1 MTVAATGNIAYQ
13 RSDGLWYFPRPEFC
27 QRRWHYKAGQH
38 VVFGGP
44 SQIAGKT
51 TLCFDLLEETA
62 TPELPA
68 WIVVSKPTDPVTQK
82 RGHELDFRFVRQ
94 WPVPRKISELW
105 NGRPS
110 GYVIWPSFGDIDEDM
125 SSAGL
130 ITSKF
135 MSDRYSASARN
146 EKNSAGIMVMD
157 DTMVKAKIMHLD
169 GKMVTVLA
177 MAGAMK
183 IGLWVFVQR
192 PTDSGRTPLWAF
204 ENAQHFF
211 LSKGGD
217 ENMRKRYAEI
227 AGIHWRDFTEIVRSL
242 KPFEFIY
249 IDKVNEFICIVGA
262 L

>member
-1 MTVAATGNIAYQ
+1 MTVATEKAY
-13 RSDGLWYFPRPEFC
+13 RREDGIWVFPRMEFA
-27 QRRWHYKAGQH
+27 QERFHYKNGQH

-51 TLCFDLLEETA
+51 SLCFDLLEEVA
-62 TPELPA
+62 TPEAPA
-68 WIVVSKPTDPVTQK
+68 WVVVSKPTDPVTEK
-82 RGHELDFRFVRQ
+82 RGHELEFRFVKT
-94 WPVPRKISELW
+94 WPVPKKLNELW
-105 NGRPS
+105 NGKPR
-110 GYVIWPSFGDIDEDM
+110 GYVIWPTFGNIDDDM
-125 SSAGL
+125 AEAGA

-135 MSDRYSASARN
+135 MADRYSASARG
-146 EKNSAGIMVMD
+146 EKHSAGIMVMD
-157 DTMVKAKIMHLD
+157 DTMVKARIMHLD

-183 IGLWVFVQR
+183 IGLWVFVQK

-217 ENMRKRYAEI
+217 ENMRKRYAQI
-227 AGIHWRDFTEIVRSL
+227 ADMHWQAFTEVARSL

-249 IDKVNEFICIVGA
+249 INKVDGHMCIVGA
-262 L
+262 K

>member
-1 MTVAATGNIAYQ
+1 MTPEKIAY
-13 RSDGLWYFPRPEFC
+13 RREDGIWVFPREEFV
-27 QRRWHYKAGQH
+27 RERFTYEGGQH

-51 TLCFDLLEETA
+51 SLCFDLLEEVA

-68 WIVVSKPTDPVTQK
+68 WIVVSKPTDPVTAK
-82 RGHELDFRFVRQ
+82 RGRELDFRFVNT
-94 WPVPRKISELW
+94 WPVPKKLSELW

-110 GYVIWPSFGDIDEDM
+110 GYVIWPTFGDIDHDM
-125 SSAGL
+125 RNAGD

-135 MSDRYSASARN
+135 MADRYSASARGD
-146 EKNSAGIMVMD
+146 KHSAGIMVMD

-169 GKMVTVLA
+169 GQMVTVLA
-177 MAGAMK
+177 MAGAMD
-183 IGLWVFVQR
+183 IGLWVFVQK

-217 ENMRKRYAEI
+217 ENMRKRYAQI
-227 AGIHWRDFTEIVRSL
+227 ADMDWKQFTEIARSL
-242 KPFEFIY
+242 KPYEFIY
-249 IDKVNEFICIVGA
+249 IEKSHQYICIVGA
-262 L
+262 K

>member
-1 MTVAATGNIAYQ
+1 MTMTAEQAAYQ
-13 RSDGLWYFPRPEFC
+13 RPDGIWHFPRAEFC
-27 QRRWHYKAGQH
+27 QDRFHYKAGNH

-51 TLCFDLLEETA
+51 TLCFDLLEVVA

-68 WIVVSKPTDPVTQK
+68 WVVVSKPTDPVTAK
-82 RGHELDFRFVRQ
+82 RGKELGFRFVRQ
-94 WPVPRKISELW
+94 WPVPRKVSEYW
-105 NGRPS
+105 DGRPP
-110 GYVIWPSFGDIDEDM
+110 GYVIWPAFGDIDDDM
-125 SSAGL
+125 ANAGQL
-130 ITSKF
+130 TSRF
-135 MSDRYSASARN
+135 MADRYSASARG
-146 EKNSAGIMVMD
+146 EKHSAGIMVMD

-169 GKMVTVLA
+169 GRMVTVLA

-183 IGLWVFVQR
+183 IGLWVFVQK

-217 ENMRKRYAEI
+217 DNMMKRYAEI
-227 AGIHWRDFTEIVRSL
+227 AGIYWKDFKEIVRSL

-249 IDKVNEFICIVGA
+249 IDKVNGYICIVGA
-262 L
+262 G